1 MMNIQNNQYRNVNQR
16 AEEVSVSSTFVSGV
30 FMWMFVAL
38 SITALT
44 AWWFATT
51 PSLLQLLVDPNTG
64 SMTITGWVVMLAPL
78 LLVFVMSGGA
88 SRMSAATML
97 LLFIL
102 FSILMGASLSFIFL
116 AYTGASIAK
125 TFFITSGM
133 FGVMAIVGYT
143 TKTDLTRFGSILFMG
158 LIGIIIAS
166 VVNMFMHSGSLDY
179 IISFLGVLIFT
190 GLTAYDVQKIKRI
203 GAQVDGY
210 SADDNVRKM
219 MLFGALSLYLDF
231 INLFLF
237 LLRFFGNRK

>member
-1 MMNIQNNQYRNVNQR
+1 MMRFQNNQYGD
-16 AEEVSVSSTFVSGV
+16 VSQKVDALPVSKTFVSGV

-38 SITALT
+38 GITALT
-44 AWWFATT
+44 AWWFAST
-51 PSLLQLLVDPNTG
+51 PALLQLLIDQNTG
-64 SMTITGWVVMLAPL
+64 GVTITGWVVMFAPL
-78 LLVFVMSGGA
+78 ILVFVMSGGA
-88 SRMSAATML
+88 SRMSASVML
-97 LLFIL
+97 LIFIL
-102 FSILMGASLSFIFL
+102 FSVLMGASLSFILL

-125 TFFITSGM
+125 TFVITSGM
-133 FGVMAIVGYT
+133 FGVMAVVGYT
-143 TKTDLTRFGSILFMG
+143 TKTDLTKFGSIMFMG

-166 VVNMFMHSGSLDY
+166 VVNMFMHSGTMDY

-210 SADDNVRKM
+210 TGNDNVRKM

-237 LLRFFGNRK
+237 LLRFFGNRR

>member
-1 MMNIQNNQYRNVNQR
+1 MMSFQNNQYGNVNQR
-16 AEEVSVSSTFVSGV
+16 AETLPVLSTFVSGV

-51 PSLLQLLVDPNTG
+51 PALLQLLINPNTG
-64 SMTITGWVVMLAPL
+64 SMTITGWVVMFAPL
-78 LLVFVMSGGA
+78 ILVFVMSGGVN
-88 SRMSAATML
+88 RMSAATML
-97 LLFIL
+97 LLFIV
-102 FSILMGASLSFIFL
+102 FSTLMGASLSFIFL
-116 AYTGASIAK
+116 TYTGASIAK

-133 FGVMAIVGYT
+133 FGVMAVVGYT
-143 TKTDLTRFGSILFMG
+143 TKTDLTKFGSILFMG

-166 VVNMFMHSGSLDY
+166 IVNMFMHSGSMDY

>member
-1 MMNIQNNQYRNVNQR
+1 MMNLQNNQYGNVNQH
-16 AEEVSVSSTFVSGV
+16 ADALPVSRTFVSGV

-38 SITALT
+38 GITALT
-44 AWWFATT
+44 AWWFAST
-51 PSLLQLLVDPNTG
+51 PALLQLLINPETG
-64 SMTITGWVVMLAPL
+64 SMSIMGWIVMFAPL
-78 LLVFVMSGGA
+78 ILVLVMSGGA
-88 SRMSAATML
+88 SRMSASTL
-97 LLFIL
+97 LLIFIL
-102 FSILMGASLSFIFL
+102 FSVLMGASLSFILL

-125 TFFITSGM
+125 TFVITSGM
-133 FGVMAIVGYT
+133 FGVMAVVGYT
-143 TKTDLTRFGSILFMG
+143 TKTDLTKFGSIMFMG

-166 VVNMFMHSGSLDY
+166 LVNMFMHSGTMDY

-210 SADDNVRKM
+210 STNDNVRKL